1 MIILVA
7 FLIYNI
13 VDDLIPMNTVLV
25 LGNMFVKAL
34 LSILLIVKRKD
45 LLKKLGLGAAD
56 QTINNTKT

>member
-1 MIILVA
+1 
-7 FLIYNI
+7 
-13 VDDLIPMNTVLV
+13 
-25 LGNMFVKAL
+25 MFVKAL

>member
-45 LLKKLGLGAAD
+45 LLKKLGLEL
-56 QTINNTKT
+56 QIKL